1 MTALVTRRDFLQHS
15 SCLLAGTAAAAL
27 LGRSVPAAEPG
38 NPLTLA
44 CGDATLKNVPA
55 ADCWTA
61 LKAIG
66 AQGIEANI
74 SLDLSFPGL
83 FHPTRKYSAA
93 TPEDLAT
100 LQADM
105 QAAGCK
111 ITAFLMSNQFDVRPE
126 QEVTWVIKA
135 AQAAQALGVPAIR
148 IDVVNRKPN
157 AGDFLPAT
165 VATLKRILAG
175 SESTGLVFGVE
186 NHGRTT
192 NDPEFLDAL
201 FAGVGSKRLG
211 LTLDTGNFYWFG
223 HPLSKLYDLYAKFA
237 PRVFHTHCKSIKYP
251 ADQRDTQRPIG
262 WKYGEFNCPID
273 QGDIDFRRVIKILRD
288 AGYRYDLCIENE
300 SLGKL
305 PEADRQAALAKE
317 IQYLKDLKRDSLT

>member
-1 MTALVTRRDFLQHS
+1 MTSLVTRRHFLQHS
-15 SCLLAGTAAAAL
+15 SRWLASTAVATM
-27 LGRSVPAAEPG
+27 LGRSAPAAENG
-38 NPLTLA
+38 TPLTLA
-44 CGDATLKNVPA
+44 CGDATLKNVQAP
-55 ADCWTA
+55 DCWAA

-66 AQGIEANI
+66 ARGIEANI
-74 SLDLSFPGL
+74 SLDLSFPRL

-93 TPEDLAT
+93 TPEDVAT
-100 LQADM
+100 LKADM
-105 QAAGCK
+105 QAAGCQ

-126 QEVTWVIKA
+126 EEVAWVIKA

-148 IDVVNRKPN
+148 IDVVSRKAN
-157 AGDFLPAT
+157 ASGFLQAT
-165 VATLKRILAG
+165 VGTLKRILAG

-223 HPLSKLYDLYAKFA
+223 HPLSKLYDLYAKYA

-251 ADQRDTQRPIG
+251 ADQRDTQRPMG

-273 QGDIDFRRVIKILRD
+273 QGDIDFRRVVKILRN
-288 AGYRYDLCIENE
+288 AGYRHDLCIENE

-305 PEADRQAALAKE
+305 PTADRTAALAKE
-317 IQYLKDLKRDSLT
+317 IQHLKGCLADA

>member
-1 MTALVTRRDFLQHS
+1 MTSLVTRRDFLQRS
-15 SCLLAGTAAAAL
+15 SHLLAGTAAVSM
-27 LGRSVPAAEPG
+27 LGRMAPAAEG
-38 NPLTLA
+38 KAPLTLA
-44 CGDATLKNVPA
+44 CGDATLRHVQA
-55 ADCWTA
+55 VDCWAA

-66 AQGIEANI
+66 AAGIEANI
-74 SLDLSFPGL
+74 SPDLSFPRL

-100 LQADM
+100 LKADM
-105 QAAGCK
+105 QASGCK
-111 ITAFLMSNQFDVRPE
+111 ITAFLMGTRFDVQPE
-126 QEVTWVIKA
+126 QQVAWVIQA

-148 IDVVNRKPN
+148 IDVANHKPT
-157 AGDFLPAT
+157 AEGFLQAT
-165 VATLKRILAG
+165 VETLKKVLAG

-192 NDPEFLDAL
+192 NGPEFLDAL
-201 FAGVGSKRLG
+201 FAGVGSNRLG

-251 ADQRDTQRPIG
+251 ADQRETQRPIG

-273 QGDIDFRRVIKILRD
+273 QGDIDFHRVVKILRN
-288 AGYRYDLCIENE
+288 AGYHNDLCIEDE

-305 PEADRQAALAKE
+305 PEADRAAALTKE
-317 IQYLKDLKRDSLT
+317 IQLPRICLVDA

>member
-1 MTALVTRRDFLQHS
+1 MTRLVTRRDFLQHS
-15 SCLLAGTAAAAL
+15 SRLLAGTAAATM
-27 LGRSVPAAEPG
+27 LGRSAPAAESG
-38 NPLTLA
+38 VQLTLA
-44 CGDATLKNVPA
+44 CGDATLKHVQA
-55 ADCWTA
+55 ADCWAA

-74 SLDLSFPGL
+74 APDLSFPRL

-100 LQADM
+100 LKADLQAS
-105 QAAGCK
+105 GCK
-111 ITAFLMSNQFDVRPE
+111 ITAFLMSTQFDVRPE
-126 QEVTWVIKA
+126 QDVAWVIQA

-148 IDVVNRKPN
+148 IDIANHKPN
-157 AGDFLPAT
+157 ANGFLQAT
-165 VATLKRILAG
+165 VETLKKVLAG
-175 SESTGLVFGVE
+175 SESTGLVFGIE

-273 QGDIDFRRVIKILRD
+273 QGDIDFRRVVKILRD
-288 AGYRYDLCIENE
+288 AGYRHDLCVEDE

-305 PEADRQAALAKE
+305 PEAGRTAALAKE
-317 IQYLKDLKRDSLT
+317 IQHLRACAADA

>member
-1 MTALVTRRDFLQHS
+1 MTSLVSRRDFLQRS
-15 SCLLAGTAAAAL
+15 GRLLAGTAAASV
-27 LGRSVPAAEPG
+27 LGRRAPAAENRP
-38 NPLTLA
+38 PLTLA
-44 CGDATLKNVPA
+44 CGDATLRHVQAP
-55 ADCWTA
+55 DCWAA

-66 AQGIEANI
+66 AEGIEANI
-74 SLDLSFPGL
+74 SLDLSFPRL

-93 TPEDLAT
+93 TPEDLAA
-100 LQADM
+100 LKADM

-126 QEVTWVIKA
+126 QEVAWCIQA

-148 IDVVNRKPN
+148 IDVVNRKPDVGN
-157 AGDFLPAT
+157 FLQAT
-165 VATLKRILAG
+165 VETLKKILTG

-186 NHGRTT
+186 NHGRTS

-201 FAGVGSKRLG
+201 FAGVGSPRLG

-223 HPLSKLYDLYAKFA
+223 HPLSKLYDLYAKYA
-237 PRVFHTHCKSIKYP
+237 RRVFHTHCKSIKYP
-251 ADQRDTQRPIG
+251 ADQRDVQRPMG

-273 QGDIDFRRVIKILRD
+273 QGDIDFRRVVKILRD
-288 AGYRYDLCIENE
+288 AGYHNDLCIENE

-305 PEADRQAALAKE
+305 PEGDRQAALAKE
-317 IQYLKDLKRDSLT
+317 VQYLKDCRAEA

>member
-1 MTALVTRRDFLQHS
+1 MTSLVTRRDFLHRS
-15 SCLLAGTAAAAL
+15 SRLLAGTAAAAM
-27 LGRSVPAAEPG
+27 LGRSLPAAESRA
-38 NPLTLA
+38 PLTLA
-44 CGDATLKNVPA
+44 CGDATLRNVQAP
-55 ADCWTA
+55 DCWAA

-74 SLDLSFPGL
+74 SLDLSFPRL

-93 TPEDLAT
+93 TPEDVAT
-100 LQADM
+100 LKADLQAS
-105 QAAGCK
+105 GCK

-126 QEVTWVIKA
+126 EEVVWVIKA

-157 AGDFLPAT
+157 AGNFLQAT
-165 VATLKRILAG
+165 VETLKKILAG

-186 NHGRTT
+186 NHGRTS

-201 FAGVGSKRLG
+201 FAGVGSPRLG
-211 LTLDTGNFYWFG
+211 LTLDTGNFYWYG

-251 ADQRDTQRPIG
+251 ADQRDTQRPMG

-273 QGDIDFRRVIKILRD
+273 QGDIDFRRVIKILRN
-288 AGYRYDLCIENE
+288 AGYRNDLCIENE

-305 PEADRQAALAKE
+305 PEADRAAALAKE
-317 IQYLKDLKRDSLT
+317 IQHLKDCLAEA